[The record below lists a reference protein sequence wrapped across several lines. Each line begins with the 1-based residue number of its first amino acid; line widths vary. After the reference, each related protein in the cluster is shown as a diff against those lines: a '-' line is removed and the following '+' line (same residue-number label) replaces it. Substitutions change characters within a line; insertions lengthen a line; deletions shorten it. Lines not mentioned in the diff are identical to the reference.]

1 MLVTPFGANGEVE
14 HVVDG
19 LGDVEVD
26 TDFPLPVEAGIER
39 RGRIWIAVVLRLAGS
54 SPEFEEQVEPLRA
67 FRHSPVGR
75 DKTRTHENRRRC
87 CG

>member
-39 RGRIWIAVVLRLAGS
+39 RERIRTEGS
-54 SPEFEEQVEPLRA
+54 VDLVSID
-67 FRHSPVGR
+67 VGAS
-75 DKTRTHENRRRC
+75 
-87 CG
+87 GLP